1 MPLYRATF
9 IRGGKPS
16 GLTFASSSDQRAL
29 AFWEWWQGRV
39 EEWKNG
45 DILLTLRR
53 TRSRYDARG
62 KLRRD

>member
-9 IRGGKPS
+9 IRSGSPS
-16 GLTFASSSDQRAL
+16 GLTFASSCDEKAL

-45 DILLTLRR
+45 DVLLTLRR
-53 TRSRYDARG
+53 VRSRVDNKGRW
-62 KLRRD
+62 RRD